1 MGPDVR
7 GLDSNLADELSVD
20 LLRFLA
26 WLFRFSMD
34 TESTASTGSPGL
46 PLALRSSQCL
56 PNPATGDG
64 GKVMAKRPTPRGLPP
79 GRGTVIK
86 HDRPPCWR
94 RKDAYLVPKRER
106 LARMSI
112 GWSRGAASEVGATMA
127 LVATLADRI
136 LDAIR
141 YAPLDDDVL
150 ARRLGVGHR
159 QAVNQAARRLE
170 AQGRL
175 RRFTGPDGK
184 IVNALPQSPAQ
195 QPSEPRPPSVVLGG
209 SDHSRITEDEV
220 KEAVRARLTARCRGC
235 VGPHPSDHRCPAPR
249 LPPLPHQAKAEAGR
263 NGPQQVNYFVG
274 MFGELV
280 QRMDDVQASYG
291 IALPDNRQ
299 YRGLVNRL
307 PALAK
312 EWLRLAVFWV
322 SRERDALIVEVES

>member
-1 MGPDVR
+1 
-7 GLDSNLADELSVD
+7 
-20 LLRFLA
+20 
-26 WLFRFSMD
+26 
-34 TESTASTGSPGL
+34 
-46 PLALRSSQCL
+46 
-56 PNPATGDG
+56 
-64 GKVMAKRPTPRGLPP
+64 VMAKRPTPRGLPP

-94 RKDAYLVPKRER
+94 RKDACLVPRER

-127 LVATLADRI
+127 LMATLADRI

-150 ARRLGVGHR
+150 ARRLGVGHEH
-159 QAVNQAARRLE
+159 VNQAARRLE

-184 IVNALPQSPAQ
+184 IVNALPDSPAQ
-195 QPSEPRPPSVVLGG
+195 QTSEPRPPSVVLGG
-209 SDHSRITEDEV
+209 TDHTRITENGV
-220 KEAVRARLTARCRGC
+220 KEAVRAHLTARGFDVAVAWGR
-235 VGPHPSDHRCPAPR
+235 VGGIDIDARHPDGRRH
-249 LPPLPHQAKAEAGR
+249 LIEAKAEVGK

-274 MFGELV
+274 MLGELV

-312 EWLRLAVFWV
+312 ERLRLAVFWV
-322 SRERDALIVEVES
+322 SRERDELIVEVES